1 MRTIRKRVSHP
12 TRRCFFQR
20 ERGRIAQ
27 ILCGRSNDASGR
39 RRCEFDECRAVIV
52 GVLPVGRSLRFNL
65 TIESKGIHIVVGS
78 SHTMSPPP
86 LPPRLLRLPPR
97 RLQVGLQSTVVCD
110 SWQCSPSPTASSGH
124 RSVSIAT

>member
-39 RRCEFDECRAVIV
+39 RRCEFDECRVVIV
-52 GVLPVGRSLRFNL
+52 GVLPVRRSLRFNL

-86 LPPRLLRLPPR
+86 LPPRLLRLPPPVVFRLVYSRLSYVTHGSAVHHQR
-97 RLQVGLQSTVVCD
+97 RPQAIVLF
-110 SWQCSPSPTASSGH
+110 P
-124 RSVSIAT
+124 